1 MASFFGI
8 YFCIISHN
16 IIKNIST
23 AIKYSKI
30 IQFNS
35 IICVSI
41 SVKKKNKDT
50 IGLLINTV
58 GKDILKKNMQGL
70 IFAVM

>member
-1 MASFFGI
+1 MFFYI
-8 YFCIISHN
+8 TSHI

-23 AIKYSKI
+23 AINYNKI
-30 IQFNS
+30 IKLNL

-41 SVKKKNKDT
+41 SVQKKNKDT

-58 GKDILKKNMQGL
+58 GKDVLKNNMQSL
-70 IFAVM
+70 IVAVM